1 MNHFSFLITFYFLQ
15 FFAVYTHAQMSEEYS
30 IKRLTKT
37 GLQVGG
43 HIGNGIGIAE
53 IGLGRILIDKPCN
66 HSHNKAFASKC
77 GFPKKLEMDATLEFN
92 FMNNMLY
99 GQKLTLLYTIFAW
112 DNTDDFN
119 NKPFYYTVG
128 HTLLGC
134 SVVNYT
140 PDFRTSNVVFLR
152 PEISWMAPQ
161 RLRVIHQAQSDR
173 LEMNI
178 RITYGYN
185 VVSDLSKLYGMGRHQ
200 FGISCLFLYTRKHHI
215 HYR

>member
-1 MNHFSFLITFYFLQ
+1 MHNRIFLITSLVFLLM
-15 FFAVYTHAQMSEEYS
+15 ALNTKAQMSEEYS
-30 IKRLTKT
+30 IKKLAKT

-66 HSHNKAFASKC
+66 HSHNRAFASKC
-77 GFPKKLEMDATLEFN
+77 GFPKKLEIDATLEFN
-92 FMNNMLY
+92 FMNSILY

-112 DNTDDFN
+112 DNTNDFN
-119 NKPFYYTVG
+119 NKPFLYTIG
-128 HTLLGC
+128 HTFLGC

-152 PEISWMAPQ
+152 PEVSWMAPQ
-161 RLRVIHQAQSDR
+161 RLRLMHQAQSDR

-185 VVSDLSKLYGMGRHQ
+185 VIDDLSKLYGMGRHQ

-215 HYR
+215 HYH